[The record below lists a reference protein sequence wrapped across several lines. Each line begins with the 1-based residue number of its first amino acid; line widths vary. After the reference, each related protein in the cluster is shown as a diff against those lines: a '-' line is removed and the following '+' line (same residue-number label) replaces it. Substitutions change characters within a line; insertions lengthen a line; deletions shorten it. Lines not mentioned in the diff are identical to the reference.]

1 MTDKT
6 SNSDLLVVGI
16 CGSLREKSFSRMA
29 LQIALQGARE
39 FGARTDLIDL
49 RNYNLVFCDGGQDE
63 SAYHQ
68 DVFRLR
74 SQVAAAQGII
84 LGTPNYHSSF
94 SGVLKNALD
103 LMGFDEFEGK
113 MVGLVGVSG
122 GSRGAADALNSLRAI
137 GRALHAWVAPQQV
150 SIAEAWKSF
159 DQAGNLKD
167 PALEERTKDVGRQ
180 VARFAYLH
188 TSDKVNEFLDEWE
201 RAPENPG
208 GQHR

>member
-6 SNSDLLVVGI
+6 KNSDLLVVGI
-16 CGSLREKSFSRMA
+16 CGSLRKDSYTRMVVKVA
-29 LQIALQGARE
+29 LEGAQE
-39 FGARTDLIDL
+39 FGVKTRLIDL
-49 RNYNLVFCDGGQDE
+49 RAYTLVFCDGNQDE
-63 SAYHQ
+63 SNYPE

-74 SQVAAAQGII
+74 SEVAEAQGII
-84 LGTPNYHSSF
+84 LGTPNYHASF

-150 SIAEAWKSF
+150 SIPEAWKYF
-159 DQAGNLKD
+159 DSAGNLKN
-167 PALEERTKDVGRQ
+167 AVFEEMIKDVGRQ

-188 TSDKVNEFLDEWE
+188 SSQKMQEFLEEWE

-208 GQHR
+208 G